1 MTSLTIPLPADLRNY
16 VQERSK
22 ARDRSPSAF
31 VRQLIRD
38 DQRRAKKGLEASLL
52 EGLNSEPLVADAKFW
67 SDLKKEALAGHRA
80 RQAQKKNKK

>member
-22 ARDRSPSAF
+22 ARDRSPGAF

-38 DQRRAKKGLEASLL
+38 DQRRAKRGLEASLL

-67 SDLKKEALAGHRA
+67 SDFKKEALAGHRI
-80 RQAQKKNKK
+80 RQAQKKNRK

>member
-1 MTSLTIPLPADLRNY
+1 MTPLTIPLPADLNNY

-31 VRQLIRD
+31 VRQLIRE
-38 DQRRAKKGLEASLL
+38 DQRRAKKELEASLM

-67 SDLKKEALAGHRA
+67 SDLKKEALAGHRVSQA
-80 RQAQKKNKK
+80 RKKSKK